1 MLRRLAVII
10 RNLVTS
16 CTLSLILLASANL
29 AVASCTVISAMPY
42 SITSPGNY
50 CLDRDW
56 TTPGNGITIDA
67 DDVTVDMKGYQLS
80 GPHTGGVVTTL
91 QTMGVWLNSVT
102 NRRNATIR
110 NGRLQGFTRGV
121 EFDGGAA
128 GHLIE
133 NLQIVGSAYLGIA
146 NLGTNTVIRNNIITG
161 MDGSLWPSAGG
172 AVRGIYSCCGG
183 GNQITNNV
191 VSGIAPANNAESVGI
206 FSWDSNTLIEGNFV
220 SGKRATDTNLIGISL
235 SYGGYNTVANN
246 RIFQV
251 GTGIKDQT
259 GTGIYSG
266 NMTNNVIVPYSGG
279 TPKGL
284 NF

>member
-1 MLRRLAVII
+1 MII

-29 AVASCTVISAMPY
+29 AVASCTVISAIPY

-67 DDVTVDMKGYQLS
+67 DDVTVDMKGYQLR

-91 QTMGVWLNSVT
+91 QTIGVWLTNVT
-102 NRRNATIR
+102 IRRNATIR
-110 NGRLQGFTRGV
+110 NGRLEGFTRGV
-121 EFDGGAA
+121 ELDYGT
-128 GHLIE
+128 GHLVE
-133 NLQIVGSAYLGIA
+133 NLQIDGSAYQGIV
-146 NLGTNTVIRNNIITG
+146 NLGSNTVIRNNIITG
-161 MDGSLWPSAGG
+161 MNGSLWASAGG
-172 AVRGIYSCCGG
+172 VVRGIFSCCAV
-183 GNQITNNV
+183 GNQITNNI
-191 VSGIAPANNAESVGI
+191 VSGIAPANNAVSAGI
-206 FSWDSNTLIEGNFV
+206 VSSDSNSLVEGNYV
-220 SGKRATDTNLIGISL
+220 MGKRATDTNLIGISL
-235 SYGGYNTVANN
+235 SGGDHATVANN
-246 RIFQV
+246 RISQV
-251 GTGIKDQT
+251 GTGIKDET